1 MNDSGHPQPTLAT
14 ILFLTLIVIVL
25 YNVQRIYSVQADLE
39 EQLEH
44 QTNIVSAV
52 VETNP
57 PPEKAE
63 NGFFATRDG
72 NAAYV
77 EANEVLLNFERW
89 MPNIDPS
96 FYHHVIVRSS
106 AKPIII
112 QHGRRNSWSIL
123 FERADTFYRTNSSSQ
138 RPHPHDGL
146 IPQE

>member
-25 YNVQRIYSVQADLE
+25 YNVQRIYNVRDDLE
-39 EQLEH
+39 DQLA
-44 QTNIVSAV
+44 QRTNIVSAV
-52 VETNP
+52 VETNR

-63 NGFFATRDG
+63 DGFFATRDG
-72 NAAYV
+72 NATYV
-77 EANEVLLNFERW
+77 EADEVLLNFERW
-89 MPNIDPS
+89 MPNILPS

-123 FERADTFYRTNSSSQ
+123 FERADTFYRTNSSAPRLNLRDAS
-138 RPHPHDGL
+138 